1 MLVGRAKTISSFRN
15 LSCKTGYWQPGQY
28 MTAVTSRFTMLQES
42 VERDQCCISIVH
54 TLSGASAGFKHL
66 PRKALTSP
74 LTDGKNKA
82 NFWKGQHPRAVL
94 NNSHNCM
101 SLHPLTSQR
110 KDKSL
115 LTIQIS
121 TVWGALPILKKSYQC
136 SHLRIENVLSTCH
149 STVTTQTMFM
159 MWENIFLLSR
169 GRPGTSYMEMTF
181 LKGDN
186 WRSWE
191 WQFFPCWRDE
201 DNNSVNHPSQHTAS
215 IIESY
220 HRMAW
225 VHKDHN
231 DHQVSTPLLCAGSP
245 TTRPGCPYPTAMC
258 RVANH

>member
-1 MLVGRAKTISSFRN
+1 MVKIKLISEKDN
-15 LSCKTGYWQPGQY
+15 
-28 MTAVTSRFTMLQES
+28 
-42 VERDQCCISIVH
+42 
-54 TLSGASAGFKHL
+54 
-66 PRKALTSP
+66 
-74 LTDGKNKA
+74 
-82 NFWKGQHPRAVL
+82 HPRAVL

-136 SHLRIENVLSTCH
+136 SHLRTENVLSTCH

-191 WQFFPCWRDE
+191 WQFFQCWRDE

-245 TTRPGCPYPTAMC
+245 TTRPGCPELLLSSRNLKYL
-258 RVANH
+258 RVGLRKNFNDMNLNSN